1 MDNRVAPMIQLS
13 LSSTIR
19 HSKGSFGA
27 QRHAWARRR
36 ILAGELH
43 RLPASWRISG
53 WVVARL
59 LATPPWA
66 DFTEIRKV
74 YDEAARLTWLTGID
88 HEVDHEVPLN
98 HPRVCGLHVHNNLRV
113 MAKKPNN
120 AKSNKWCP
128 EQMELF
134 DD

>member
-1 MDNRVAPMIQLS
+1 MIQLS
-13 LSSTIR
+13 LSAAIR

-43 RLPASWRISG
+43 RLPRSWTASG
-53 WVVARL
+53 WVIARL

-66 DFTEIRKV
+66 DFKAIRV
-74 YDEAARLTWLTGID
+74 IYDEAARLTWETGIE
-88 HEVDHEVPLN
+88 HTVDHEIPLR
-98 HPRVCGLHVHNNLRV
+98 HPRVCGLHVHTNLR
-113 MAKKPNN
+113 AIPAGPNN

-134 DD
+134 K